1 MIGKTLWLSL
11 LLPALAFGQ
20 GIPSPLPPIPLATS
34 GEAYVQPASSQVQ
47 RVVRRSAPQAFDLQG
62 VSVAEVVQLI
72 YANAVKTPYM
82 LAPEVL
88 ADSRPLSFRWS
99 SGYGSLEGFLL
110 QFLDS
115 LGYKVERR
123 GKVDF
128 VMKAGAGERLE
139 TVYIYRPKYRSV
151 NYLAELISPMLKG
164 SFSVNRQITAD
175 HPIGE
180 KSKGSATATNALGV
194 VKRDSDTLIYRGTS
208 EEIDTLKGLLSQ
220 LDVVGGEVMVRALVY
235 EVGVSQKEGSAFS
248 LITSL
253 FDGSLKIGVNTGVAQ
268 AANFLSFKNL
278 TIDFIANILSSDNR
292 FKVVS
297 SPSLRIRSGE
307 EGRFN
312 VGQEVPILGSI
323 SYPREG
329 APVQSVEYR
338 SSGVIF
344 NVRPQVYEENINL
357 DLDQQISNFVRTET
371 GVDNSPTLTKREVS
385 TSVSLRDNEIIVLGG
400 LAETKD
406 GAGRTGFSFL
416 PDFLRARTSDSQRSE
431 LVVVLQV
438 TRIGEGQD

>member
-1 MIGKTLWLSL
+1 MKKLFFSL
-11 LLPALAFGQ
+11 LLVSCLAQGQ
-20 GIPSPLPPIPLATS
+20 EVPPLPPLPSDIS
-34 GEAYVQPASSQVQ
+34 GEAYMHAPVSQVQ
-47 RVVRRSAPQAFDLQG
+47 RVVRVTSASAFDLQG

-72 YANAVKTPYM
+72 YANAIKTPYM
-82 LAPEVL
+82 LAPDVL
-88 ADSRPLSFRWS
+88 ADNRPLSFRWS
-99 SGYGSLEGFLL
+99 SGYGSLEIFLL

-123 GKVDF
+123 GRVDF
-128 VMKAGAGERLE
+128 VMKAGEGERLE
-139 TVYIYRPKYRSV
+139 SVYIYRPRFRSV
-151 NYLAELISPMLKG
+151 SYLSELVSPMLKG
-164 SFSVNRQITAD
+164 NFSVNRQVGAE
-175 HPIGE
+175 HPVGE
-180 KSKGSATATNALGV
+180 GAQGKATSTNALGV
-194 VKRDSDTLIYRGTS
+194 IKRDSDTLIYRGTS
-208 EEIDTLKGLLSQ
+208 EEIESLKSLLSQ
-220 LDVVGGEVMVRALVY
+220 LDIAGGEVMVRALVY
-235 EVGVSQKEGSAFS
+235 EVGVNQKEGSAFS

-253 FDGSLKIGVNTGVAQ
+253 FDGNLKVGVNTGVSQ
-268 AANFLSFKNL
+268 ASDYLSFKNL
-278 TIDFIANILSSDNR
+278 TIDFVANILSSDSR

-312 VGQEVPILGSI
+312 VGQDVPILGSI

-344 NVRPQVYEENINL
+344 NVRPQVYEQKINL

-371 GVDNSPTLTKREVS
+371 GVDSSPTLTKREIS
-385 TSVSLRDNEIIVLGG
+385 TSVSLLDDEIIVLGG

-406 GAGRTGFSFL
+406 GQGRTGFSFL

-438 TRIGEGQD
+438 SRI

>member
-1 MIGKTLWLSL
+1 MMMKKLLSCL
-11 LLPALAFGQ
+11 ALVPVLAFGE
-20 GIPSPLPPIPLATS
+20 GVPPLPPLPASMS
-34 GEAYVQPASSQVQ
+34 GEAYVQPSESQVR
-47 RVVRRSAPQAFDLQG
+47 RVIRKSGSQAFDLQG

-72 YANAVKTPYM
+72 YANAIKTPYM

-88 ADSRPLSFRWS
+88 ADGRPLSFRWS
-99 SGYGSLEGFLL
+99 SGFGSLEGFLL

-128 VMKAGAGERLE
+128 VMKAGDGERLE
-139 TVYIYRPKYRSV
+139 SVYVYRPRFRSV
-151 NYLAELISPMLKG
+151 NYLSELISPMLKG
-164 SFSVNRQITAD
+164 SFSVDRKVSTE
-175 HPIGE
+175 HPVGE
-180 KSKGSATATNALGV
+180 RARGKATATNALGM
-194 VKRDSDTLIYRGTS
+194 VKRDSDTLVYRGTG
-208 EEIDTLKGLLSQ
+208 EEIAVLKDLLLQ
-220 LDVVGGEVMVRALVY
+220 LDVAGGEVMVRALVY
-235 EVGVSQKEGSAFS
+235 EVGVSKKEGSAFS

-253 FDGSLKIGVNTGVAQ
+253 FDGSLKIGVNTGIAQ
-268 AANFLSFKNL
+268 TANFLSFKNI
-278 TIDFIANILSSDNR
+278 TIDFIANILSSDSR

-329 APVQSVEYR
+329 SPVQSVEYR

-344 NVRPQVYEENINL
+344 NVRPQVYEQKINL

-371 GVDNSPTLTKREVS
+371 GVDNSPTLTKREIS
-385 TSVSLRDNEIIVLGG
+385 TSVSLQDSEIIVLGG

-406 GAGRTGFSFL
+406 GNGRTGFSFL
-416 PDFLRARTSDSQRSE
+416 PDFLRARTSDYQRSE

-438 TRIGEGQD
+438 SRI

>member
-1 MIGKTLWLSL
+1 MKKLLASL
-11 LLPALAFGQ
+11 LLIPCFVQGQ
-20 GIPSPLPPIPLATS
+20 ELPPLPPLSSDIS
-34 GEAYVQPASSQVQ
+34 GEAYLHAPVSQIQ
-47 RVVRRSAPQAFDLQG
+47 RVVRKTSAHAFDLQG

-72 YANAVKTPYM
+72 YANAIKTPYM

-88 ADSRPLSFRWS
+88 ADGRPLSFRWS
-99 SGYGSLEGFLL
+99 SGFGSLEGFLL
-110 QFLDS
+110 QFLDN

-128 VMKAGAGERLE
+128 VMKAGDDERLE
-139 TVYIYRPKYRSV
+139 SVYVYRPRFRSV
-151 NYLAELISPMLKG
+151 NYLTELISPMMKG
-164 SFSVNRQITAD
+164 SFSVDRQVAAD
-175 HPIGE
+175 RPVGDRA
-180 KSKGSATATNALGV
+180 KGRATATNALGL
-194 VKRDSDTLIYRGTS
+194 VKRDSDTLVYVGTG
-208 EEIDTLKGLLSQ
+208 EEIAVLKDLLLQ
-220 LDVVGGEVMVRALVY
+220 LDVAGGEVMVRALVY
-235 EVGVSQKEGSAFS
+235 EVGVSKKDGSAFS

-268 AANFLSFKNL
+268 AGNFLSFKNV
-278 TIDFIANILSSDNR
+278 TIDFIANILNSDSR

-329 APVQSVEYR
+329 SPVQSVEYR

-344 NVRPQVYEENINL
+344 NVRPQVYEQNINL

-371 GVDNSPTLTKREVS
+371 GVDNSPTLTKREIS
-385 TSVSLRDNEIIVLGG
+385 TSVSLQDREIIVLGG

-406 GAGRTGFSFL
+406 GNGRTGFSFL
-416 PDFLRARTSDSQRSE
+416 PDFLSARTSDYQRSE

-438 TRIGEGQD
+438 SRI